1 METRPMDKAI
11 KHKIIDLNNKVK
23 EDIDLPGFI
32 FSTDIKQE
40 IVAKVINWQLAN
52 KRQGSHKV
60 KERNEV
66 VGSNAKIYKQKGTG
80 RARHGSKKVV
90 QFKGGGVVH
99 GPKVRTHNK
108 KIPSKLKKQ
117 AIRILLSSKL
127 KEGKLK
133 IIDKLELKNIKTKEV
148 KNKFDK
154 LGIKSATFIEG
165 TEINKNFLLSTRNLK
180 EIDLLSVKGL
190 NAYQIIKRDILIV
203 SLSAVKEVVKRFG
216 NE

>member
-1 METRPMDKAI
+1 MSKAI
-11 KHKIIDLNNKVK
+11 KHKIIDLNNKTK
-23 EDIDLPGFI
+23 EDIELPGFI

-40 IVAKVINWQLAN
+40 IVAKVVNWQLAN

-66 VGSNAKIYKQKGTG
+66 VGSTAKIYRQKGTG

-99 GPKVRTHNK
+99 GPKVRSHNK

-127 KEGKLK
+127 KDGKLK

-148 KNKFDK
+148 KSKFDK

-180 EIDLLSVKGL
+180 DIDLLSVHGI
-190 NAYQIIKRDILIV
+190 NAYQIIKRDTLIV
-203 SLSAVKEVVKRFG
+203 SLSAVKEVVKRYG
-216 NE
+216 HE

>member
-1 METRPMDKAI
+1 MSKAI

-23 EDIDLPGFI
+23 EDIDLPSFI

-40 IVAKVINWQLAN
+40 IVAKVVNWQLSN
-52 KRQGSHKV
+52 RRQGSHKV

-66 VGSNAKIYKQKGTG
+66 VGSNAKIYRQKGTG
-80 RARHGSKKVV
+80 KARHGSKKVV

-99 GPKVRTHNK
+99 GPKVRSHNK

-154 LGIKSATFIEG
+154 LGIKSATFIESA
-165 TEINKNFLLSTRNLK
+165 EINKNFLLSTRNLK

-190 NAYQIIKRDILIV
+190 NAYQIIKRDTLVV
-203 SLSAVKEVVKRFG
+203 SLSAVKEVVKRYG

>member
-1 METRPMDKAI
+1 MSKAI
-11 KHKIIDLNNKVK
+11 KHKIIDLDNKSK
-23 EDIDLPGFI
+23 ESIDLPSFI
-32 FSTDIKQE
+32 FSAEIKEE
-40 IVAKVINWQLAN
+40 IVAKVINWQLSN

-66 VGSNAKIYKQKGTG
+66 VGSNAKIYRQKGTG

-99 GPKVRTHNK
+99 GPKVRSHNK

-133 IIDKLELKNIKTKEV
+133 IVDKLELKKIKTKEV
-148 KNKFDK
+148 IGKLEK
-154 LGIKSATFIEG
+154 LGIKSATFVEHG
-165 TEINKNFLLSTRNLK
+165 DMNKKFFLSTRNIK
-180 EIDLLSVKGL
+180 NIDLLSINGL
-190 NAYQIIKRDILIV
+190 NAYQIIKRDDLVV
-203 SLSAVKEVVKRFG
+203 SLSAVKEVVKRYG

>member
-1 METRPMDKAI
+1 MSKAI
-11 KHKIIDLNNKVK
+11 KHQIIDLDNKSK
-23 EDIDLPGFI
+23 DNIDLPSFI
-32 FSTDIKQE
+32 FSSEIKEE
-40 IVAKVINWQLAN
+40 IVAKVINWQLSN

-66 VGSNAKIYKQKGTG
+66 VGSNAKIFRQKGTG

-99 GPKVRTHNK
+99 GPKVRSHNK

-133 IIDKLELKNIKTKEV
+133 IVDKLELKKIKTKEV
-148 KNKFDK
+148 KIKFEK
-154 LGIKSATFIEG
+154 LGIKSATFIEVG
-165 TEINKNFLLSTRNLK
+165 DINKNFSLSTRNLK
-180 EIDLLSVKGL
+180 NIDLLSINGL
-190 NAYQIIKRDILIV
+190 NAYQIIKREDLVV
-203 SLSAVKEVVKRFG
+203 SLSAIKEVVKRYG

>member
-1 METRPMDKAI
+1 MSKAI
-11 KHKIIDLNNKVK
+11 KHQIIDLDNKSK
-23 EDIDLPGFI
+23 DNIDLPRFI
-32 FSTDIKQE
+32 FSSEIKKE
-40 IVAKVINWQLAN
+40 IVAKVINWQLSN

-66 VGSNAKIYKQKGTG
+66 VGSNAKIFRQKGTG

-99 GPKVRTHNK
+99 GPKVRSHNK

-127 KEGKLK
+127 KDGKLK
-133 IIDKLELKNIKTKEV
+133 IVNKLELKNIKTKEA
-148 KNKFDK
+148 KSKLDK
-154 LGIKSATFIEG
+154 LGIKSATFIEVG
-165 TEINKNFLLSTRNLK
+165 DINKNFLLSIRNLK
-180 EIDLLSVKGL
+180 NIDLLSVNGL
-190 NAYQIIKRDILIV
+190 NAYQIIKREDLVV
-203 SLSAVKEVVKRFG
+203 SLSAVKELVNRYG

>member
-1 METRPMDKAI
+1 MSKAI

-23 EDIDLPGFI
+23 EDIDLPSFI

-40 IVAKVINWQLAN
+40 IVAKVVNWQLSN
-52 KRQGSHKV
+52 RRQGSHKV

-66 VGSNAKIYKQKGTG
+66 VGSNAKIYRQKGTG
-80 RARHGSKKVV
+80 KARHGSKKVV

-154 LGIKSATFIEG
+154 LGIKSATFIESA
-165 TEINKNFLLSTRNLK
+165 EINKNFLLSTRNLK

-190 NAYQIIKRDILIV
+190 NAYQIIKRDTLVV
-203 SLSAVKEVVKRFG
+203 SLSAVKEVVKRYG

>member
-1 METRPMDKAI
+1 MSKAI
-11 KHKIIDLNNKVK
+11 KYKIIDLNNKVK
-23 EDIDLPGFI
+23 EDIDLPSFI

-40 IVAKVINWQLAN
+40 IVAKVVNWQLSN
-52 KRQGSHKV
+52 RRQGSHKV

-66 VGSNAKIYKQKGTG
+66 VGSNAKIYRQKGTG
-80 RARHGSKKVV
+80 KARHGSKKVV

-154 LGIKSATFIEG
+154 LGIKSATFIESA
-165 TEINKNFLLSTRNLK
+165 EINKNFLLSTRNLK
-180 EIDLLSVKGL
+180 EVDLLSVKGL
-190 NAYQIIKRDILIV
+190 NAYQIIKRDTLIV
-203 SLSAVKEVVKRFG
+203 SLSAVKEVVKRYG

>member
-1 METRPMDKAI
+1 MDKSI
-11 KHKIIDLNNKVK
+11 KHKIIDLDNKSK
-23 EDIDLPGFI
+23 ENIDLPSFI
-32 FSTDIKQE
+32 FSTEIKEE
-40 IVAKVINWQLAN
+40 IVAKVVNWQLSN

-66 VGSNAKIYKQKGTG
+66 VGSNAKIYRQKGTG

-99 GPKVRTHNK
+99 GPKVRSHNK

-133 IIDKLELKNIKTKEV
+133 IVDKLELKKIKTKEV
-148 KNKFDK
+148 AGKFDK
-154 LGIKSATFIEG
+154 LGIKSATFIEAG
-165 TEINKNFLLSTRNLK
+165 DINKNFLRKSET
-180 EIDLLSVKGL
+180 I
-190 NAYQIIKRDILIV
+190 
-203 SLSAVKEVVKRFG
+203 
-216 NE
+216 

>member
-1 METRPMDKAI
+1 MSKAI
-11 KHKIIDLNNKVK
+11 KYKIIDLNNKVK
-23 EDIDLPGFI
+23 EDIDLPSFI

-40 IVAKVINWQLAN
+40 IVAKVVNWQLSN
-52 KRQGSHKV
+52 RRQGSHKV

-66 VGSNAKIYKQKGTG
+66 VGSNAKIYRQKGTG

-154 LGIKSATFIEG
+154 LGIKSATFIESA
-165 TEINKNFLLSTRNLK
+165 EINKNFLLSTRNLK
-180 EIDLLSVKGL
+180 EVDLLSVKGL
-190 NAYQIIKRDILIV
+190 NAYQIIKRDTLIV
-203 SLSAVKEVVKRFG
+203 SLSAVKEVVKRYG

>member
-1 METRPMDKAI
+1 MNIIKTRFD
-11 KHKIIDLNNKVK
+11 KIIDLNNKVK
-23 EDIDLPGFI
+23 EDIDLPSFI

-40 IVAKVINWQLAN
+40 IVAKVVNWQLSN
-52 KRQGSHKV
+52 RRQGSHKV

-66 VGSNAKIYKQKGTG
+66 VGSNAKIYRQKGTG
-80 RARHGSKKVV
+80 KARHGSKKVV

-154 LGIKSATFIEG
+154 LGIKSATFIESA
-165 TEINKNFLLSTRNLK
+165 EINKNFLLSTRNLK

-190 NAYQIIKRDILIV
+190 NAYQIIKRDSLIV
-203 SLSAVKEVVKRFG
+203 SLSAVKEVVKRYG

>member
-1 METRPMDKAI
+1 MVKSLKI
-11 KHKIIDLNNKVK
+11 KVYDLNNKEK
-23 EDIDLPGFI
+23 EEITLPTFI
-32 FSTDIKQE
+32 FSADIKE
-40 IVAKVINWQLAN
+40 DIVAKVVNWQLSK

-66 VGSNAKIYKQKGTG
+66 VGSTAKIYRQKGTG

-99 GPKVRTHNK
+99 GPKVRSHDK

-133 IIDKLELKNIKTKEV
+133 IIEKLEMKTIKTKTMIE
-148 KNKFDK
+148 KLSK
-154 LGIKSATFIEG
+154 LGISSATLVEEG
-165 TEINKNFLLSTRNLK
+165 EVNKNFMLSTRNIK
-180 EIDLLSVKGL
+180 EIDLLNIKGL
-190 NAYQIIKRDILIV
+190 NAYQIIKRDSLVV
-203 SLSAVKEVVKRFG
+203 SLSAIKKVLEQYG
-216 NE
+216 E

>member
-1 METRPMDKAI
+1 MSKAI
-11 KHKIIDLNNKVK
+11 KHQIIDLDNKSK
-23 EDIDLPGFI
+23 ENIDLPSFI
-32 FSTDIKQE
+32 FSSEIKEE
-40 IVAKVINWQLAN
+40 IVAKVINWQLSN

-66 VGSNAKIYKQKGTG
+66 VGSNAKIFRQKGTG

-99 GPKVRTHNK
+99 GPKVRSHNK

-127 KEGKLK
+127 KDGKLK
-133 IIDKLELKNIKTKEV
+133 IVNKLELKNIKTKEA
-148 KNKFDK
+148 KSKLDR
-154 LGIKSATFIEG
+154 LGIKSATFIEVG
-165 TEINKNFLLSTRNLK
+165 DINKNFLLSIRNLK
-180 EIDLLSVKGL
+180 NVDLLSVNGL
-190 NAYQIIKRDILIV
+190 NAYQIIKREDLVV
-203 SLSAVKEVVKRFG
+203 SLSAVKELVKRYG

>member
-1 METRPMDKAI
+1 MVKSLKI
-11 KHKIIDLNNKVK
+11 KVYDLNNKEK
-23 EDIDLPGFI
+23 EEITLPTFI
-32 FSTDIKQE
+32 FSADIKE
-40 IVAKVINWQLAN
+40 DIVAKVVNWQLSK

-66 VGSNAKIYKQKGTG
+66 VGSTAKIYRQKGTG

-99 GPKVRTHNK
+99 GPKERSHDK

-133 IIDKLELKNIKTKEV
+133 IIEKLEMKTIKTKTMIE
-148 KNKFDK
+148 KLSK
-154 LGIKSATFIEG
+154 LGISSATLVEEG
-165 TEINKNFLLSTRNLK
+165 EVNKNFMLSTRNIK
-180 EIDLLSVKGL
+180 EIDLLNIKGL
-190 NAYQIIKRDILIV
+190 NAYQIIKRDSLVV
-203 SLSAVKEVVKRFG
+203 SLSAIKKVLEQYG
-216 NE
+216 E

>member
-1 METRPMDKAI
+1 MDKAI
-11 KHKIIDLNNKVK
+11 KHKIIDLDNKSK
-23 EDIDLPGFI
+23 ENIDLPRFI
-32 FSTDIKQE
+32 FSAEIKKE
-40 IVAKVINWQLAN
+40 IVAKVVNWQLSI

-66 VGSNAKIYKQKGTG
+66 VGSNAKIYRQKGTG

-99 GPKVRTHNK
+99 GPKVRSHDK
-108 KIPSKLKKQ
+108 KIPSKLKKH

-148 KNKFDK
+148 KGKLEK
-154 LGIKSATFIEG
+154 LGVKSATFIELG
-165 TEINKNFLLSTRNLK
+165 DINKNFLLSTRNLK
-180 EIDLLSVKGL
+180 NIDLLPVNGL
-190 NAYQIIKRDILIV
+190 NAYQILKRDDLIV
-203 SLSAVKEVVKRFG
+203 SLSAVKEVVKRYG

>member
-1 METRPMDKAI
+1 MNKAI
-11 KHKIIDLNNKVK
+11 KHKIIDLNNKSK
-23 EDIDLPGFI
+23 EDIDLPSFI
-32 FSTDIKQE
+32 FSAVIKKE
-40 IVAKVINWQLAN
+40 IVAKVINWQLSN

-60 KERNEV
+60 KERNEI
-66 VGSNAKIYKQKGTG
+66 VGSNAKIYRQKGTG

-99 GPKVRTHNK
+99 GPKVRSHNK

-133 IIDKLELKNIKTKEV
+133 IVDKLELKNIKTKEA
-148 KNKFDK
+148 KSKLDR
-154 LGIKSATFIEG
+154 LGIKSATFIEVG
-165 TEINKNFLLSTRNLK
+165 DINKNFLLSIRNLK
-180 EIDLLSVKGL
+180 NVDLLSVNGL
-190 NAYQIIKRDILIV
+190 NAYQIIKREDLVV
-203 SLSAVKEVVKRFG
+203 SLSAVKELVKRYG

>member
-1 METRPMDKAI
+1 MSKAI
-11 KHKIIDLNNKVK
+11 KHQIIDLDNKSK
-23 EDIDLPGFI
+23 ENIELPSFI
-32 FSTDIKQE
+32 FSSEIKEE
-40 IVAKVINWQLAN
+40 IVAKVINWQLSN

-66 VGSNAKIYKQKGTG
+66 VGSNAKIFRQKGTG

-99 GPKVRTHNK
+99 GPKVRSHNK

-127 KEGKLK
+127 KDGKLK
-133 IIDKLELKNIKTKEV
+133 IVNKLELKNIKTKEA
-148 KNKFDK
+148 KSKLDR
-154 LGIKSATFIEG
+154 LGIKSATFIEVG
-165 TEINKNFLLSTRNLK
+165 DINKNFLLSIRNLK
-180 EIDLLSVKGL
+180 NVDLLSVNGL
-190 NAYQIIKRDILIV
+190 NAYQIIKREDLVV
-203 SLSAVKEVVKRFG
+203 SLSAVKELVKRYG

>member
-1 METRPMDKAI
+1 MSKAI
-11 KHKIIDLNNKVK
+11 KHKIIDLNTKVK
-23 EDIDLPGFI
+23 EDIDLPSFI

-40 IVAKVINWQLAN
+40 IVAKVVNWQLSN
-52 KRQGSHKV
+52 RRQGSHKV

-66 VGSNAKIYKQKGTG
+66 VGSNAKIYRQKGTG
-80 RARHGSKKVV
+80 KARHGSKKVV

-154 LGIKSATFIEG
+154 LGIKSATFIESA
-165 TEINKNFLLSTRNLK
+165 EINKNFLLSTRNLK
-180 EIDLLSVKGL
+180 EIDFLSVKGL
-190 NAYQIIKRDILIV
+190 NAYQIIKRDNLIV
-203 SLSAVKEVVKRFG
+203 SLSAVKEVVKRYG

>member
-1 METRPMDKAI
+1 MSKAI
-11 KHKIIDLNNKVK
+11 KHKIIDLNNKTK
-23 EDIDLPGFI
+23 EDIELPGFI

-40 IVAKVINWQLAN
+40 IVAKVVNWQLAN

-66 VGSNAKIYKQKGTG
+66 VGSTAKIYRQKGTG

-99 GPKVRTHNK
+99 GPKVRSHNK

-127 KEGKLK
+127 KDGKLK

-148 KNKFDK
+148 KSKFDK

-180 EIDLLSVKGL
+180 DIDLLSVHGI
-190 NAYQIIKRDILIV
+190 NAYQIIKRDTLIV
-203 SLSAVKEVVKRFG
+203 SLSAVKEVVKRYG

>member
-1 METRPMDKAI
+1 MSKVV
-11 KHKIIDLNNKVK
+11 KYKIIDLNNKTK
-23 EDIDLPGFI
+23 EDINLPGFI

-40 IVAKVINWQLAN
+40 IVAKVVNWQLAN
-52 KRQGSHKV
+52 RRQGSHKV
-60 KERNEV
+60 KERNEI
-66 VGSNAKIYKQKGTG
+66 VGSNAKIYRQKGTG

-99 GPKVRTHNK
+99 GPKVRSHNK

-133 IIDKLELKNIKTKEV
+133 IIDKLELKSIKTKEV
-148 KNKFDK
+148 KNKFDN
-154 LGIKSATFIEG
+154 LGIKSATFIESA
-165 TEINKNFLLSTRNLK
+165 EINKNFMLSIRNLK
-180 EIDLLSVKGL
+180 EIDLLSVNGL
-190 NAYQIIKRDILIV
+190 NVYQIIKRDVLIV
-203 SLSAVKEVVKRFG
+203 SLSAIKEVVKRYG

>member
-1 METRPMDKAI
+1 MSKAI
-11 KHKIIDLNNKVK
+11 KHKIIDLDNKSK
-23 EDIDLPGFI
+23 ESIELPSFI
-32 FSTDIKQE
+32 FSAEIKEE
-40 IVAKVINWQLAN
+40 IVAKVINWQLSN

-66 VGSNAKIYKQKGTG
+66 VGSNAKIYRQKGTG

-99 GPKVRTHNK
+99 GPKVRSHNK

-133 IIDKLELKNIKTKEV
+133 IVDKLELKKIKTKEV
-148 KNKFDK
+148 IGKFEK
-154 LGIKSATFIEG
+154 LGIKSATFVEHG
-165 TEINKNFLLSTRNLK
+165 DMNKKFFLSTRNIK
-180 EIDLLSVKGL
+180 NIDLLSINGL
-190 NAYQIIKRDILIV
+190 NAYQIIKRDDLVV
-203 SLSAVKEVVKRFG
+203 SLSAVKEVVKRYG

>member
-1 METRPMDKAI
+1 MSKAI
-11 KHKIIDLNNKVK
+11 KHQIIDLDNKSK
-23 EDIDLPGFI
+23 ENIDLPSFI
-32 FSTDIKQE
+32 FSSEIKEE
-40 IVAKVINWQLAN
+40 IVAKVINWQLSN

-66 VGSNAKIYKQKGTG
+66 VGSNAKIFRQKGTG

-99 GPKVRTHNK
+99 GPKVRSHNK

-127 KEGKLK
+127 KDGKLK
-133 IIDKLELKNIKTKEV
+133 IVNKLELKNIKTKEA
-148 KNKFDK
+148 KSKLDR
-154 LGIKSATFIEG
+154 LGIKSATFIEVG
-165 TEINKNFLLSTRNLK
+165 DFNKNFLLSIRNLK
-180 EIDLLSVKGL
+180 NVDLLSINGL
-190 NAYQIIKRDILIV
+190 NAYQIIKREDLVV
-203 SLSAVKEVVKRFG
+203 SLSAVKELVKRYG

>member
-1 METRPMDKAI
+1 MVKSLKI
-11 KHKIIDLNNKVK
+11 KVYDLNNKEK
-23 EDIDLPGFI
+23 EEITLPTFI
-32 FSTDIKQE
+32 FSADIKE
-40 IVAKVINWQLAN
+40 DIVAKVVNWQLSK

-66 VGSNAKIYKQKGTG
+66 VGSTAKIYRQKGTG

-99 GPKVRTHNK
+99 GPKVRSHDK

-133 IIDKLELKNIKTKEV
+133 IIEKLEMKTIKTKTLIE
-148 KNKFDK
+148 KLSK
-154 LGIKSATFIEG
+154 LGISSATLVEEG
-165 TEINKNFLLSTRNLK
+165 EVNKNFMLSTRNIK
-180 EIDLLSVKGL
+180 EIDLLNIKGL
-190 NAYQIIKRDILIV
+190 NAYQIIKRDSLVV
-203 SLSAVKEVVKRFG
+203 SLSAIKKVLEQYG
-216 NE
+216 E

>member
-1 METRPMDKAI
+1 MSKAI
-11 KHKIIDLNNKVK
+11 KYKIIDLNNKVK
-23 EDIDLPGFI
+23 EDIDLPSFI

-40 IVAKVINWQLAN
+40 IVAKVVNWQLSN
-52 KRQGSHKV
+52 RRQGSHKV

-66 VGSNAKIYKQKGTG
+66 VGSNAKIYRQKGTG
-80 RARHGSKKVV
+80 KARHGSKKVV

-154 LGIKSATFIEG
+154 LGIKSATFIESA
-165 TEINKNFLLSTRNLK
+165 EINKNFLLSTRNLK
-180 EIDLLSVKGL
+180 EIDFLSVKGL
-190 NAYQIIKRDILIV
+190 NAYQIIKRDNLIV
-203 SLSAVKEVVKRFG
+203 SLSAVKEVVKRYG